1 MDNGSGLAYA
11 KFSGSHALGGELLAI
26 SVTAEADLD
35 SGTNSFTAYHYI
47 STTLEHN
54 FNTLPILANSTGSI
68 TSSGFSGRS

>member
-26 SVTAEADLD
+26 SVTAEADVD
-35 SGTNSFTAYHYI
+35 SGTSGFTSYHYI
-47 STTLEHN
+47 TTTVEHN